1 MEDEYFNF
9 VVKLGINQ
17 NRFPKENADSVDKI
31 KTLARPESLGFAR
44 YLLQK
49 YQRSSSRLEVD
60 RERVGIVLRR
70 IVRGLFY
77 RDIGMRLPEFVPFQ
91 FVSIE
96 DQPRKAAELSFVIGS
111 LATSLQTIGG
121 GIFRYAFAQCAP
133 PDPFVTAWLLTFYD
147 HRRFLCFTSNPVS
160 LS

>member
-9 VVKLGINQ
+9 VVKLGIDR
-17 NRFPKENADSVDKI
+17 NRFTNENANSVDKI
-31 KTLARPESLGFAR
+31 MTLARPESLGFAR

-49 YQRSSSRLEVD
+49 YQRNSSGFEVD
-60 RERVGIVLRR
+60 RDRIGIVLRR

-96 DQPRKAAELSFVIGS
+96 DQPRKAAALSDVTDS
-111 LATSLQTIGG
+111 LARSLQTIGG
-121 GIFRYAFAQCAP
+121 GVFRYAFAQCAP
-133 PDPFVTAWLLTFYD
+133 PDPFVTAWLLTFYN
-147 HRRFLCFTSNPVS
+147 HRRFFCFTSNP
-160 LS
+160 L